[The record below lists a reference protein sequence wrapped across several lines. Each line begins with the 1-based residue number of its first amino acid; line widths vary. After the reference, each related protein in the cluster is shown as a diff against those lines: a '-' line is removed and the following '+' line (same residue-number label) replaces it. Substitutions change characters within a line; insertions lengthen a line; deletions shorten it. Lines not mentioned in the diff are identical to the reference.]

1 MSHEA
6 LFLAGLG
13 AVVFLAGVLL
23 ARLLGKTKAAFPA
36 MALGAIAILNAFVL
50 PLGAEDER
58 WMTDFAAAKARA
70 SAEGKPMLVDAW
82 ARWCASCL
90 ELGKITFKDEA
101 VMARLDAFVLVKVD
115 MDAEA
120 NEALWEDFEIPGL
133 PWVGFFDAAGKL
145 QGKHTLNAYEAP
157 EVFLARLD
165 RVEGKG
171 GVATTG
177 SGDDGSIASR
187 VASSGWLL
195 TLLLIF
201 VAGFGVSLT
210 PCVYP
215 LIPITMTVIGTRKT
229 AGFGQRL
236 ALSLTFV
243 GGLAVTYTS
252 MGLIAGLTGAGLG
265 TAMQSPYVTG
275 SLGLLFALM
284 ALSYLDLFTLQLPGG
299 LQDRLSSA
307 GGAGFFGALVMGLVS
322 GLIAAPC
329 AGPVTVAV
337 LAYIAETRDPLIGV
351 ALMLAFS
358 LGLGLIFVV
367 IGTSTELT
375 KRLPRSGPW
384 MDVLKLGFAVILFA
398 LGFYYVG
405 LAFPAINA
413 PFEWLAHLI

>member
-6 LFLAGLG
+6 LFLLGLG
-13 AVVFLAGVLL
+13 VFVFLVGAVL
-23 ARLLGKTKAAFPA
+23 ARLLGRAKAAFPV
-36 MALGAIAILNAFVL
+36 MAIGAVAILNAFVL
-50 PLGAEDER
+50 PLEAEDER
-58 WMTDFAAAKARA
+58 WMTDLSAAKALA
-70 SAEGKPMLVDAW
+70 KAEGKPMLVDAW

-101 VMARLDAFVLVKVD
+101 VLERLDAFVLVKVD
-115 MDAEA
+115 MDDEA
-120 NEALWEDFEIPGL
+120 NEALWEDYEIPGL
-133 PWVGFFDAAGKL
+133 PWVGFFDARGEL
-145 QGKHTLNAYEAP
+145 QPKQTLNAYETP
-157 EVFLARLD
+157 EAFLARID

-171 GVATTG
+171 AGAK
-177 SGDDGSIASR
+177 DDDSIASR
-187 VASSGWLL
+187 VASSGWIL

-215 LIPITMTVIGTRKT
+215 LIPITMTVIGTRSS

-243 GGLAVTYTS
+243 GGLAVTYTA
-252 MGLIAGLTGAGLG
+252 MGLVAGLTGAGLG

-307 GGAGFFGALVMGLVS
+307 GGAGFLGALVMGLVS

-329 AGPVTVAV
+329 AGPVTVAI

-398 LGFYYVG
+398 LGFYYIG
-405 LAFPAINA
+405 LAFPVINA
-413 PFEWLAHLI
+413 PFEWVAQLI

>member
-6 LFLAGLG
+6 LLLLGLG
-13 AVVFLAGVLL
+13 AFVFFAGAVL
-23 ARLLGKTKAAFPA
+23 ARLLGKAKAAFPV
-36 MALGAIAILNAFVL
+36 MAIGAIAILNAFVL
-50 PLGAEDER
+50 PLEAEDER
-58 WMTDFAAAKARA
+58 WMTDLAAAKAKA
-70 SAEGKPMLVDAW
+70 KAEGKPMLVDAW

-90 ELGKITFKDEA
+90 ELGKITFKNEA
-101 VMARLDAFVLVKVD
+101 VLARLDAFVLVKVD
-115 MDAEA
+115 MDADA

-133 PWVGFFDAAGKL
+133 PWVGFFDEKGAL
-145 QGKHTLNAYEAP
+145 QGKHTLNAYETP
-157 EVFLARLD
+157 EVFLGRLD
-165 RVEGKG
+165 RVQGKASG
-171 GVATTG
+171 AV
-177 SGDDGSIASR
+177 GDDGSIASH

-195 TLLLIF
+195 TLLLVF

-215 LIPITMTVIGTRKT
+215 LIPITMTVIGTRT
-229 AGFGQRL
+229 SAGFGQRL

-243 GGLAVTYTS
+243 AGLAVTYTA

-265 TAMQSPYVTG
+265 TAMQSPIVTG

-307 GGAGFFGALVMGLVS
+307 GGAGFVGASVMGLVS

-329 AGPVTVAV
+329 AGPVTVAI
-337 LAYIAETRDPLIGV
+337 LAYIAETRDPVIGV

-358 LGLGLIFVV
+358 MGLGLIFVV

-384 MDVLKLGFAVILFA
+384 MDTLKLGFAVILFA
-398 LGFYYVG
+398 LGFYYIG
-405 LAFPAINA
+405 LAFPIVNA
-413 PFEWLAHLI
+413 PFEWVARLI

>member
-6 LFLAGLG
+6 LFLLGLG
-13 AVVFLAGVLL
+13 VFVFLAGVVL
-23 ARLLGKTKAAFPA
+23 ARLIGKAKAAFPV
-36 MALGAIAILNAFVL
+36 MAIGAIAILNAFVL
-50 PLGAEDER
+50 PLEAEDDR
-58 WMTDFAAAKARA
+58 WMTDLAAAQAKAK
-70 SAEGKPMLVDAW
+70 AEGKPMLVDAW

-101 VMARLDAFVLVKVD
+101 VLERLDAFVLVKVD

-133 PWVGFFDAAGKL
+133 PWVGFFDASGKL
-145 QGKHTLNAYEAP
+145 QPKHTLNAYETP

-165 RVEGKG
+165 RVQGKG
-171 GVATTG
+171 GAELG
-177 SGDDGSIASR
+177 KQLDSSIASR

-215 LIPITMTVIGTRKT
+215 LIPITMTVIGTRAS

-243 GGLAVTYTS
+243 AGLAVTYTA
-252 MGLIAGLTGAGLG
+252 MGLVAGLTGAGLG

-275 SLGLLFALM
+275 SLGILFALM
-284 ALSYLDLFTLQLPGG
+284 ALSYLDIFTLQLPGG
-299 LQDRLSSA
+299 LQDRLSGA
-307 GGAGFFGALVMGLVS
+307 GGSGFVGALVMGLVA

-329 AGPVTVAV
+329 AGPVTVAI

-358 LGLGLIFVV
+358 MGLGLIFVV

-375 KRLPRSGPW
+375 KRLPKSGPW
-384 MDVLKLGFAVILFA
+384 MDILKLGFAVVLFA
-398 LGFYYVG
+398 LGFYYVS
-405 LAFPAINA
+405 LAFPVINT
-413 PFEWLAHLI
+413 PFEWAARLI